1 MCRRVDWILAEIV
14 VLQQLIVLCA
24 KAIHA
29 SSLANLGT
37 SSPILYFLCI
47 IPTSLLT
54 MHLAE
59 MVDEARS
66 SSDESLSLL
75 IVSFCVYIAMYYV
88 PLYQLVHA
96 VEMLLYITTPSSDVL
111 TVSMEQWVYIIIVRT
126 PE

>member
-47 IPTSLLT
+47 ILISLLT
-54 MHLAE
+54 IHLAE
-59 MVDEARS
+59 MVEA
-66 SSDESLSLL
+66 
-75 IVSFCVYIAMYYV
+75 
-88 PLYQLVHA
+88 
-96 VEMLLYITTPSSDVL
+96 
-111 TVSMEQWVYIIIVRT
+111 IIIR
-126 PE
+126 